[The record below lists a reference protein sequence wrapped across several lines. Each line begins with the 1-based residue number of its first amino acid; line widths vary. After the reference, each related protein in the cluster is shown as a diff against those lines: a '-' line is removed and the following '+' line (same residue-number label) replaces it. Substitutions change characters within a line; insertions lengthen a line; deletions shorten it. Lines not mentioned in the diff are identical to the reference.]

1 MKNKYQFDNRKYIFG
16 GIVCAVVLIYLI
28 QLFSLQVLNSDYKT
42 FADSNAFYR
51 KTIYPSRGVIYDRNG
66 KLVVFNQPTY
76 DVMVIMREID
86 NLDTLDFCK
95 TLNISKERFI
105 ERMAEIKDRTKNP
118 GYSSYTPQVFYTQLS
133 PQDYGVLQEK
143 LYRYS
148 GFSVRNRSQRDYA
161 CHSGGLLLGYIGEIS
176 KEGMKEDDYYVQGD
190 YTGITGIEKSYEKH
204 LRGEKG
210 FDILLRDAHGR
221 IMASYE
227 NGIHDIKPV
236 PGKNIHLS
244 IDIELQEYGERLMQN
259 KVGSIVAI
267 EPATGQILAMVSSPS
282 YDPAIMVGKERGQ
295 NHKLLEQ
302 DPYKP
307 LFSRPLMA
315 TYPPGSTFKTAQ
327 ALTYLQ
333 EGAIT
338 PQSSFSCYRGYPP
351 MGGRPACHGHGS
363 PLALVPAIATSC
375 NAYFC
380 YGLRNL
386 LDFQKTY
393 PSIHEAFDK
402 WRDHMVDMGF
412 GYPLG
417 VDLPN
422 EKRGLIPNSKFY
434 SKRYGQDG
442 WRAHTI
448 ISIAIGQGEILTTPL
463 QLANL
468 CATIANRG
476 YFYTPH
482 VVKEIQNDELDSI
495 YVNPHYTGINKE
507 HYLSI
512 VEGMAKAVT
521 GGTSRG
527 AQLDGIEV
535 CGKTGTAENPHG
547 KDHSLFMSFAPKDDP
562 KIAIAVVVENAGF
575 GATYAVPIS
584 SLIMEKY
591 LKGEISDRRKYVEDR
606 IMKAVILPTNVKKQK

>member
-1 MKNKYQFDNRKYIFG
+1 MKNKYQFDNRKYVLG
-16 GIVCAVVLIYLI
+16 GIICAVFLLYVG
-28 QLFSLQVLNSDYKT
+28 QLFLLQVANSDYKT
-42 FADSNAFYR
+42 FADSNAFF
-51 KTIYPSRGVIYDRNG
+51 KKIIYPSRGLIYDRNG
-66 KLVVFNQPTY
+66 KLIVYNQPTY
-76 DVMVIMREID
+76 DIMVVMREIND
-86 NLDTLDFCK
+86 LDTLDFCRTIGIDK
-95 TLNISKERFI
+95 QRFI
-105 ERMAEIKDRTKNP
+105 DRMAEIKDRNKNP
-118 GYSSYTPQVFYTQLS
+118 GYSSYTPQLFYTQLT
-133 PQDYGVLQEK
+133 PQEYGVLQEK

-148 GFSVRNRSQRDYA
+148 GFSIRSRSQRDYDRHA
-161 CHSGGLLLGYIGEIS
+161 GALLLGYVGEVS
-176 KEGMKEDDYYVQGD
+176 KKGLEEDDYYVQGD

-210 FDILLRDAHGR
+210 CEILLRDAHGR

-227 NGIHDIKPV
+227 NGIHDVAPV
-236 PGKNIHLS
+236 FGKNLDLS
-244 IDIELQEYGERLMQN
+244 IDIELQEYGELLMQN

-267 EPATGQILAMVSSPS
+267 EPSTGEILAMVSSPS
-282 YDPAIMVGKERGQ
+282 YDPAMLVGKQRGT
-295 NHKLLEQ
+295 NHKALEQ

-333 EGAIT
+333 EGAIR
-338 PQSSFSCYRGYPP
+338 PESSFPCYHGYPP
-351 MGGRPACHGHGS
+351 LGGRPACHSHGS

-380 YGLRNL
+380 FGLRNL
-386 LDFQKTY
+386 LDDRSIY
-393 PSIHEAFDK
+393 PTIHEAFDVWK
-402 WRDHMVDMGF
+402 DHMVDMGF

-434 SKRYGQDG
+434 SKRYGENG

-448 ISIAIGQGEILTTPL
+448 ISIAIGQGEILVTPV

-476 YFYTPH
+476 HYYVPH
-482 VVKEIQNDELDSI
+482 VVRKIQHDELDSI
-495 YVNPHYTGINKE
+495 YTHAHHVGIDKKHYET
-507 HYLSI
+507 I
-512 VEGMAKAVT
+512 VEGMERAVL
-521 GGTSRG
+521 GGTARG
-527 AQLDGIEV
+527 TQLDGIAV

-547 KDHSLFMSFAPKDDP
+547 RDHSIFMSFAPKDDP
-562 KIAIAVVVENAGF
+562 KIAIAVIVENAGF
-575 GATYAVPIS
+575 GATFAVPIS

-591 LKGEISDRRKYVEDR
+591 LTGKISDRRKYVEDR
-606 IMKAVILPTNVKKQK
+606 ILNTKILPTNVKNK